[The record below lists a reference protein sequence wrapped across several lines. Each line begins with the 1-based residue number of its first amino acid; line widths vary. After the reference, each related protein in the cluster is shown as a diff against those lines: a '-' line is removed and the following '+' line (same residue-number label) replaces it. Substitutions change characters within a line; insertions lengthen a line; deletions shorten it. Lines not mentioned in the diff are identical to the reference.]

1 MTSLARRRHS
11 QSKNPASLIPST
23 IIIIPLMKRMVLQLM
38 PVFISLTVMWPVY
51 QKVVSA
57 MLSRLS
63 AFHTSGRLCMA
74 SRKTTTRVSTPAT
87 RVTKYRGNFSRTI
100 STNMTTKII
109 TAKI

>member
-1 MTSLARRRHS
+1 
-11 QSKNPASLIPST
+11 
-23 IIIIPLMKRMVLQLM
+23 
-38 PVFISLTVMWPVY
+38 MWPVY